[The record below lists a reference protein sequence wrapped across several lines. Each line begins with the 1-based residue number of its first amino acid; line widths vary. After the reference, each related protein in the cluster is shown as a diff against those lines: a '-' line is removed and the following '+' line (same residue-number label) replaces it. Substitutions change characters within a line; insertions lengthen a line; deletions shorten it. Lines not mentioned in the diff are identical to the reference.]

1 MENVSVEYDSKY
13 SAEEY
18 SITIDEK
25 GAKIKCSSKA
35 GENYAVQTLKQLE
48 FSYAG
53 NIPYLK
59 IKDKPA
65 FSYRGFMIDCS
76 RHFFS
81 VEELKKIIDAASLFK
96 FNRFHWHLTDDQ
108 GWRMEIKKYPLL
120 TEKGSKREF
129 SNFGRYFNKNSHE
142 GFYTQSQMK
151 EIVEYCRKKSIEV
164 IPEIEMPGHTS
175 ACLHAYPRL
184 SCTAKEIPVR
194 THAGIFKDI
203 LCAGKE
209 EVYEF
214 LFDILEEIALIFP
227 SEYVHIGGD
236 EAPKDRWMECPHC
249 KQKLESLGLKD
260 YEQLQ
265 GYMLNRIHEYLQKKG
280 KKAIT
285 WNESLRGKNLEKGIT
300 VQNWREKNDECSI
313 RASVGGKIVVSD
325 FFHYYLDYP
334 LGMTPLKKTYMY
346 NPVPAVLPESLR
358 KNILGVEAT
367 IWTEF
372 IENIDNMSMMSFP
385 RLAAVAETGWTQK
398 EDKSYIDFKHR
409 LIQVLPM
416 IKKIGLKYPDPS
428 QWDPNFFKS
437 IIQVLKFVNN
447 MYNKETLRAGKQ

>member
-1 MENVSVEYDSKY
+1 MNINLVPMPNEIYTDYKLFFRKSIMENVSVEYDSKY

-164 IPEIEMPGHTS
+164 IPEIEMPGH
-175 ACLHAYPRL
+175 
-184 SCTAKEIPVR
+184 K
-194 THAGIFKDI
+194 
-203 LCAGKE
+203 
-209 EVYEF
+209 
-214 LFDILEEIALIFP
+214 
-227 SEYVHIGGD
+227 
-236 EAPKDRWMECPHC
+236 
-249 KQKLESLGLKD
+249 
-260 YEQLQ
+260 
-265 GYMLNRIHEYLQKKG
+265 
-280 KKAIT
+280 
-285 WNESLRGKNLEKGIT
+285 
-300 VQNWREKNDECSI
+300 
-313 RASVGGKIVVSD
+313 
-325 FFHYYLDYP
+325 
-334 LGMTPLKKTYMY
+334 
-346 NPVPAVLPESLR
+346 
-358 KNILGVEAT
+358 
-367 IWTEF
+367 
-372 IENIDNMSMMSFP
+372 
-385 RLAAVAETGWTQK
+385 
-398 EDKSYIDFKHR
+398 
-409 LIQVLPM
+409 
-416 IKKIGLKYPDPS
+416 
-428 QWDPNFFKS
+428 
-437 IIQVLKFVNN
+437 
-447 MYNKETLRAGKQ
+447 